1 MNSLRYFANLKDW
14 MVIDMANPFVL
25 GSSTDNAMDNQ
36 ALPEFKEYAWDF
48 TKNTFIYDEN
58 GKHKIVNRNEAIKIW
73 VYKALMTER
82 YRYRAYFDDY
92 GGELEHFIGTVPN
105 DDKEAGEVYRY
116 IEEALLVNPYILEI
130 ENISAEQ
137 AGKAI
142 TLNIALTTV
151 YGSATLGIEV

>member
-1 MNSLRYFANLKDW
+1 
-14 MVIDMANPFVL
+14 MANPFVL
-25 GSSTDNAMDNQ
+25 GSGAGTETGNQ
-36 ALPEFKEYAWDF
+36 ALPEFKEYAWNF
-48 TKNTFIYDEN
+48 AKNTFVYDKS
-58 GKHKIVNRNEAIKIW
+58 GKHKIVTRNEAIKIW

-92 GGELEHFIGTVPN
+92 GAELEHFIGTVPN

-130 ENISAEQ
+130 ENISAVQ

>member
-1 MNSLRYFANLKDW
+1 
-14 MVIDMANPFVL
+14 MANPFVF
-25 GSSTDNAMDNQ
+25 GSTNDTVESF

-48 TKNTFIYDEN
+48 AKNSFIYDDN
-58 GKHKIVNRNEAIKIW
+58 GQHKIVTRNEAIKIW
-73 VYKALMTER
+73 VYKALLTER

-92 GGELEHFIGTVPN
+92 GAELEHFIGTVPN
-105 DDKEAGEVYRY
+105 DDKQAGEVYRY
-116 IEEALLVNPYILEI
+116 IEEALLVNPYILEV
-130 ENISAEQ
+130 ENVSFEQ